1 LIAGSGD
8 DTATGGQGNDN
19 VAGGLGNDALHGNDG
34 DDTLLGGQGH
44 DRLFGGAGNDNIYGD
59 DDTETDYLNGGQGND
74 QLHMGGND
82 IASGGAG
89 SDVFY
94 HTTQSGTA
102 EITDFDPSVD
112 RIVLLAQ
119 YTELPDIQI
128 VEHKQGC
135 YGVMLDN
142 TPCLTV
148 HSSAPLSADMIDLR
162 TTPA

>member
-1 LIAGSGD
+1 MIPRQ
-8 DTATGGQGNDN
+8 GGQGNDN

-74 QLHMGGND
+74 QLHMGGHD